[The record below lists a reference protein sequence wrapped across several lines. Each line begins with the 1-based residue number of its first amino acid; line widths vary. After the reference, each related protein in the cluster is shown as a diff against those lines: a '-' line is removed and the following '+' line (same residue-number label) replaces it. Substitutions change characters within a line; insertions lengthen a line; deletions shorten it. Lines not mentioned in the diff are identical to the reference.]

1 MSDKMRE
8 EFEAAIA
15 LEAGQSLVAIQ
26 LSRMADSYST
36 SALIYAWW
44 AWQASRSAVVID
56 KPEDFTDGGS
66 PNARILI
73 AHHRE
78 IVGRWVNSIEAAGL
92 KVNS

>member
-44 AWQASRSAVVID
+44 AWQASRSAVVVEWPD
-56 KPEDFTDGGS
+56 RHDYTNPD
-66 PNARILI
+66 
-73 AHHRE
+73 
-78 IVGRWVNSIEAAGL
+78 AAGAAIL
-92 KVNS
+92 DCRTAYQKGIGDKS